1 MLLKLL
7 VYLLAVLHLPTT
19 FAEAC
24 PSWPIERARSEVGQ
38 LQKAVTTWDEQY
50 HGQGTSPVADEI
62 YDQSRQRL
70 KRLQECFDLKHVDS
84 PLASARGPI
93 THPVAHTGVEKLAD
107 DQAVTRW
114 MQAKQ
119 NVWIQPKVDGVA
131 VSLIYR
137 QGRLTRLLSRGDGV
151 QGHDWSRH
159 IPYLGGIT
167 RQLPQPLDLTLQGEL
182 YWRLNDHVQ
191 SAAGGLNVRGTVA
204 GLMARKQLS
213 AEQGAGIGL
222 FVWDWPEGPST
233 QAKRL
238 AKLTELG
245 FPDSQRYSM
254 AIATDTEAAYWRQH
268 WYRSPLPFATDGVIL
283 RQDSRP
289 PAERW
294 RANAPYWIA
303 AWKHP
308 FAQALTEVRE
318 VHFRIGRTGKVTPV
332 LQLKPVTLD
341 DRRITQV
348 SLGSL
353 VRWHTLDIRPG
364 DQVAISLAGLTIPR
378 LEQVVHR
385 SALRQPLQPPA
396 SGQFHPLS
404 CWQASPGCEQQFIA
418 RLAWLSGKQGLDMPR
433 VGVATWRNLVQAGLV
448 NTLADWLTLTGE
460 QLHQLPGFSAAS
472 AERLLQG
479 FDNARARP
487 FQQWLHALGIPAPRS
502 ADLTAGWSSLAA
514 RTAEQWSREPGIGTT
529 RAEQLLAFFS
539 HPHVQALATQLL
551 TQDIEGFHNP
561 S

>member
-7 VYLLAVLHLPTT
+7 VFLLATLHLSTSL
-19 FAEAC
+19 AHAC
-24 PSWPIERARSEVGQ
+24 PSWSIERARSEISE
-38 LQKAVTTWDEQY
+38 LQETVSTWDQQY
-50 HGQGTSPVADEI
+50 HGQGISPVADEI

-70 KRLQECFDLKHVDS
+70 KRLQECFDLKSVDS
-84 PLASARGPI
+84 PLASARGPMP
-93 THPVAHTGVEKLAD
+93 HPVVHTGVEKLVD

-114 MQAKQ
+114 MQGKQ
-119 NVWIQPKVDGVA
+119 HVWIQPKVDGVA
-131 VSLIYR
+131 VSLVYR
-137 QGRLTRLLSRGDGV
+137 QGRLARLLSRGDGI

-159 IPYLGGIT
+159 IPNLAGIT

-182 YWRLNDHVQ
+182 YWRLDDHVQ
-191 SAAGGLNVRGTVA
+191 AAAGGLNARGTVA

-213 AEQGAGIGL
+213 AEQGGGIGL

-233 QAKRL
+233 QAERL

-245 FPDSQRYSM
+245 FSDSQRYSM
-254 AIATDTEAAYWRQH
+254 AITTDAEAAHWRQH

-308 FAQALTEVRE
+308 FAQTLAEVRE
-318 VHFRIGRTGKVTPV
+318 VYFRIGRTGKVTPV
-332 LQLKPVTLD
+332 LQLQPVVLD

-353 VRWHTLDIRPG
+353 ARWHALDIRPG

-385 SALRQPLQPPA
+385 SVRRAPVQSPA
-396 SGQFHPLS
+396 SGQFHALS
-404 CWQASPGCEQQFIA
+404 CWQASIGCEQQFIA
-418 RLAWLSGKQGLDMPR
+418 RLTWLSGKQGLDMPH

-448 NTLADWLTLTGE
+448 STMADWLTLSGE
-460 QLHQLPGFSAAS
+460 QLQSLPGFSAAS
-472 AERLLQG
+472 IERLLLA

-487 FQQWLHALGIPAPRS
+487 FTQWMRALGIPAPRN

-514 RTAEQWSREPGIGTT
+514 RTAEQWSGESGIGTT

-539 HPHVQALATQLL
+539 HPHVQTLAAQLL
-551 TQDIEGFHNP
+551 IQDIDGFQNTL
-561 S
+561 